1 MFQQSYAIISVNK
14 WARLQML
21 LDIYEMLITDNRN
34 QYNVTNVCKAD
45 DVQTNSKVWNIFT
58 NLE

>member
-1 MFQQSYAIISVNK
+1 
-14 WARLQML
+14 ML

-45 DVQTNSKVWNIFT
+45 DVQTNSKV
-58 NLE
+58 